1 MQKIRYLVV
10 LLFLTACGQTP
21 TTKIDPNIKNSR
33 TDKHIH
39 IPGTRLYMIP
49 PPGFKVSSTFIGL
62 QKGESAIIN
71 IYDLVGGNINTNAA
85 TFSQAE
91 FERQGAKVFEF
102 KEISVND
109 FPAKYIQMQGD
120 PAAKGQSLVFGDTT
134 FTTMIMTSYPAADE
148 KTGNDIIQ
156 SLNTIY
162 YDKSKKIDPFE
173 AANFS
178 IDDNASKFKFSQYAA
193 NVYVYTIGGVNSE
206 EDKDAPV
213 VLISQYPK
221 EETMTGKSLTDML
234 VNKIQ
239 QNGITIHGRKNTFAG
254 KINGYDA
261 YQTELYGQM
270 QGNYSLLY
278 YCVLIKGD
286 KVITIQGTSKNN
298 MAANLE
304 EFKKMAKA
312 VKIK

>member
-1 MQKIRYLVV
+1 MYKIHFFVA
-10 LLFLTACGQTP
+10 LLLLIACGQTAAI
-21 TTKIDPNIKNSR
+21 KIDPDIKNTK
-33 TDKHIH
+33 TDKHIN

-49 PPGFKVSSTFIGL
+49 PPGFNVSSAFIGL
-62 QKGESAIIN
+62 QKGENAIIN

-102 KEISVND
+102 KEISVNN
-109 FPAKYIQMQGD
+109 FPAKYIQMQGN
-120 PAAKGQSLVFGDTT
+120 PVAKGQSLVFGDTT
-134 FTTMIMTSYPAADE
+134 FTTMIMTSYPANDE

-162 YDKSKKIDPFE
+162 YDKNKKIDPFE

-193 NVYVYTIGGVNSE
+193 NVYVYTTGGVNSE
-206 EDKDAPV
+206 EDKEAPV

-221 EETMTGKSLTDML
+221 EETMTGKSLTDMMI
-234 VNKIQ
+234 NQIQ
-239 QNGITIHGRKNTFAG
+239 QKGIAIHGRKNTFTG

-270 QGNYSLLY
+270 QGDYSLLY

-286 KVITIQGTSKNN
+286 KVITIQGSSKNN

-304 EFKKMAKA
+304 EFKKMARA